1 METVEVFIK
10 IEEEDEKGDSLEQ
23 QQLTMVETPY
33 VEPLNPER

>member
-10 IEEEDEKGDSLEQ
+10 TEEDNKNGDSLEQ
-23 QQLTMVETPY
+23 QTQFTP